1 MSTLF
6 NNVGRFIRRIFL
18 FLIIQGLSRHSKRML
33 FVTSLYYKLIDTDT
47 ISKDSL
53 EQLNKALRVADNVDS
68 MEFPAMIHNWIWD
81 EELISCFYKT
91 IDLHK
96 DSLAFTKESLEDL
109 LKVIPQWLW
118 YGRQDD
124 MLSDIN
130 LLLSNTYGVK
140 TGGTLAS

>member
-33 FVTSLYYKLIDTDT
+33 FVTSLYYKLIDADT
-47 ISKDSL
+47 VSKDSL
-53 EQLNKALRVADNVDS
+53 EQLNKALRVADDVDS
-68 MEFPAMIHNWIWD
+68 MEFPAIIHNWIWD
-81 EELISCFYKT
+81 EELIGCFYKT

-96 DSLAFTKESLEDL
+96 DSLSFTKESLEDL

-124 MLSDIN
+124 MLDDIN